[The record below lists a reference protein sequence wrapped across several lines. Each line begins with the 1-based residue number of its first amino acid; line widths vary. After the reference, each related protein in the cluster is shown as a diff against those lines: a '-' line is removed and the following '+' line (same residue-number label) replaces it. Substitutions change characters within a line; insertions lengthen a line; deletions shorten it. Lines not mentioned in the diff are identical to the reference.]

1 MSHRLFQT
9 YHAFTSKVW
18 QQNADASTDPRR
30 ILGFVSSLTD
40 PNHTVLLR
48 ALLDREHQFRQHTS
62 SLEGVA
68 DLSAGPKAYA
78 LAQDR
83 LEWVKEENGL
93 KFFEFR
99 EKWRKRLAFV
109 QLHPFLQ
116 RNQWFVKND
125 TGFVVL
131 GKGTRKES
139 KMLYLQTLHD
149 MASDA
154 ERQVSSITGHL
165 FRLQTEVATVWHQE
179 SVTDDR
185 SRLLPVLEEALRPG
199 EAEMCKRVRLS
210 IGDLASETFIDR
222 VGKWD
227 KRSHA
232 TEAELFRQI
241 AWPWYHAR
249 YSSGFEGFMES
260 FADLV
265 EAVSNSMIRHYQG
278 KWDLFLRGLAPLAD
292 TPPQI
297 SSGEII
303 HV

>member
-1 MSHRLFQT
+1 ME
-9 YHAFTSKVW
+9 
-18 QQNADASTDPRR
+18 
-30 ILGFVSSLTD
+30 I
-40 PNHTVLLR
+40 HTVS
-48 ALLDREHQFRQHTS
+48 T
-62 SLEGVA
+62 V
-68 DLSAGPKAYA
+68 
-78 LAQDR
+78 
-83 LEWVKEENGL
+83 
-93 KFFEFR
+93 
-99 EKWRKRLAFV
+99 
-109 QLHPFLQ
+109 
-116 RNQWFVKND
+116 
-125 TGFVVL
+125 
-131 GKGTRKES
+131 GKGTRKDS

-165 FRLQTEVATVWHQE
+165 FRMQTEVSAVWHQE

-185 SRLLPVLEEALRPG
+185 SRLLPVLEEALRAG

-227 KRSHA
+227 KRSYA

-241 AWPWYHAR
+241 AWPWYHSR
-249 YSSGFEGFMES
+249 YTSGFEGFMES

-265 EAVSNSMIRHYQG
+265 EAISNSIISHYQG

-292 TPPQI
+292 RASQI
-297 SSGEII
+297 SSGESI